1 MFDPATIL
9 KNPAVLFGPVTQLHN
24 KEPPEIVLSKKAYL
38 AGSEHPN
45 FPKLLNYANN
55 EDLEPLSLDQHKV
68 EVRSK
73 FSDVQI
79 EYIAEEIDQVLNDQ
93 LVSRGAVLFRNL
105 GYYVPDSIAFSKLI
119 SGLGERMPYIAGMAT
134 RDEMEKSPGVM
145 NASDDP
151 EECTLEPHLEM
162 CYREEMPSK
171 YIQHKLNDILKR
183 MQFKYCN
190 QN

>member
-1 MFDPATIL
+1 MD
-9 KNPAVLFGPVTQLHN
+9 N
-24 KEPPEIVLSKKAYL
+24 
-38 AGSEHPN
+38 
-45 FPKLLNYANN
+45 
-55 EDLEPLSLDQHKV
+55 HKV
-68 EVRSK
+68 SACSK
-73 FSDVQI
+73 FADIQI
-79 EYIAEEIDQVLNDQ
+79 KCIAEAINHVLNDQ

-162 CYREEMPSK
+162 CYRE
-171 YIQHKLNDILKR
+171 DIKQIRRPHPDDPPLTPVLSTLGPQIYQKKISIG
-183 MQFKYCN
+183 Q
-190 QN
+190 QIAI

>member
-1 MFDPATIL
+1 MFDPATKL
-9 KNPAVLFGPVTQLHN
+9 KNPTALFGAVTQLYN
-24 KEPPEIVLSKKAYL
+24 KEPPEILLSKKAYL

-45 FPKLLNYANN
+45 FPKLLNYATN
-55 EDLEPLSLDQHKV
+55 EDLEPLALNHNKV
-68 EVRSK
+68 DVRSK

-79 EYIAEEIDQVLNDQ
+79 EYIAEEINQVLNDQ

-119 SGLGERMPYIAGMAT
+119 SRLGERMPYIAGMAT

-171 YIQHKLNDILKR
+171 YIQ
-183 MQFKYCN
+183 
-190 QN
+190 